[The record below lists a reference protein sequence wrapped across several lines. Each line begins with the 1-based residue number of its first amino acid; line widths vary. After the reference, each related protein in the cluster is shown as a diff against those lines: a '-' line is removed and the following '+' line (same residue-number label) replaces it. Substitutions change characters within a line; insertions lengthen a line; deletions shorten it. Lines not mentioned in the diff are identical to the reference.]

1 LPKQRSRRRDDLPVK
16 PSIEPVELGPAE
28 PGGRRVIR
36 PAVVGHAVDSAS
48 METIVSPGNEPG
60 SLMWNSAM
68 ARAERPLS
76 PHLQIYRWY
85 FTMAL
90 SIAHRITGVGLALGL
105 VLFTWWLLALAS
117 GPEAFAIVHGLAT
130 SWFGALVLFLYTLTL
145 FYHMGNGIRHLAW
158 DLGYGFDPKV
168 ARASGAAVLAFAG
181 AMTVLIWLGVAI
193 AR

>member
-1 LPKQRSRRRDDLPVK
+1 
-16 PSIEPVELGPAE
+16 
-28 PGGRRVIR
+28 
-36 PAVVGHAVDSAS
+36 
-48 METIVSPGNEPG
+48 
-60 SLMWNSAM
+60 MWNSAM

-117 GPEAFAIVHGLAT
+117 GLEAFAIVHGVMS
-130 SWFGALVLFLYTLTL
+130 SWLGVLILFLYTITL
-145 FYHMGNGIRHLAW
+145 FYHMGNGIRHLVW
-158 DLGYGFDPKV
+158 DFGYGFDPQV

-181 AMTVLIWLGVAI
+181 TMTVLVWLVVAI

>member
-1 LPKQRSRRRDDLPVK
+1 
-16 PSIEPVELGPAE
+16 
-28 PGGRRVIR
+28 
-36 PAVVGHAVDSAS
+36 
-48 METIVSPGNEPG
+48 
-60 SLMWNSAM
+60 M

-90 SIAHRITGVGLALGL
+90 SIAHRITGLGLALGL

-117 GPEAFAIVHGLAT
+117 GPEAFATVHAVMV
-130 SWFGALVLFLYTLTL
+130 SWFGRLILFLYTLTL

-158 DLGYGFDPKV
+158 DFGYGFDPAV

-181 AMTVLIWLGVAI
+181 GLTVLVWLVA
-193 AR
+193 ALAP

>member
-1 LPKQRSRRRDDLPVK
+1 
-16 PSIEPVELGPAE
+16 
-28 PGGRRVIR
+28 
-36 PAVVGHAVDSAS
+36 
-48 METIVSPGNEPG
+48 
-60 SLMWNSAM
+60 MWNNSAM

-117 GPEAFAIVHGLAT
+117 GPEAFATVHGVMV
-130 SWFGALVLFLYTLTL
+130 SWFGRLILFLYTLTL
-145 FYHMGNGIRHLAW
+145 FYHMANGIRHLAW
-158 DLGYGFDPKV
+158 DFGYGFDPGV

-181 AMTVLIWLGVAI
+181 GLTVLVWLVA
-193 AR
+193 ALAP

>member
-1 LPKQRSRRRDDLPVK
+1 
-16 PSIEPVELGPAE
+16 
-28 PGGRRVIR
+28 
-36 PAVVGHAVDSAS
+36 
-48 METIVSPGNEPG
+48 
-60 SLMWNSAM
+60 M

-117 GPEAFAIVHGLAT
+117 GPEAFATVHAVLA
-130 SWFGALVLFLYTLTL
+130 SWFGVLVLFLYTLTL
-145 FYHMGNGIRHLAW
+145 FYHLGNGIRHLVW
-158 DLGYGFDPKV
+158 DFGYGFDPQV

-181 AMTVLIWLGVAI
+181 AMTVLIWLVVAI

>member
-1 LPKQRSRRRDDLPVK
+1 
-16 PSIEPVELGPAE
+16 
-28 PGGRRVIR
+28 
-36 PAVVGHAVDSAS
+36 
-48 METIVSPGNEPG
+48 
-60 SLMWNSAM
+60 MWNSAM

-117 GPEAFAIVHGLAT
+117 GPEAFAIVHGVMT
-130 SWFGALVLFLYTLTL
+130 SWVGAVILFFYTLTL
-145 FYHMGNGIRHLAW
+145 FYLQ
-158 DLGYGFDPKV
+158 V

-181 AMTVLIWLGVAI
+181 AMTVLIWLVVAI

>member
-1 LPKQRSRRRDDLPVK
+1 
-16 PSIEPVELGPAE
+16 
-28 PGGRRVIR
+28 
-36 PAVVGHAVDSAS
+36 
-48 METIVSPGNEPG
+48 
-60 SLMWNSAM
+60 MWNSAM

-105 VLFTWWLLALAS
+105 MLFTWWLLALAS
-117 GPEAFAIVHGLAT
+117 GPEAFAMVHGVMS
-130 SWFGALVLFLYTLTL
+130 SWLGAVILFFYTLTL
-145 FYHMGNGIRHLAW
+145 FYHMGNGIRHLVW
-158 DLGYGFDPKV
+158 DFGYGFDLQV

-181 AMTVLIWLGVAI
+181 AMTVLIWLVVAI